1 MAPRR
6 GARRGGLLYEQVV
19 AGIERQDWAL
29 LRRNDQLDLQLAQ
42 PYWDARAPPV
52 GGAGGHRPRGCGA
65 FVFFFCSGLMPCYG
79 TLFFNDRI
87 HIGVDRDICEVYSDT

>member
-1 MAPRR
+1 MALGR
-6 GARRGGLLYEQVV
+6 GAGHGGLLYEQVV

-52 GGAGGHRPRGCGA
+52 GGAAPWGEPHRPRGCGT
-65 FVFFFCSGLMPCYG
+65 FVCIFVP
-79 TLFFNDRI
+79 D
-87 HIGVDRDICEVYSDT
+87 